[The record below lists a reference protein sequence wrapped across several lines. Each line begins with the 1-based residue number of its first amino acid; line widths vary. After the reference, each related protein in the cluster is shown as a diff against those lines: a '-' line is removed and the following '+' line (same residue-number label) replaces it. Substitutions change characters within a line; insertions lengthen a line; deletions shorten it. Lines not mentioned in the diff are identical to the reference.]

1 MDTFAGV
8 YESREYKEKAYPL
21 TEIEEADQERLVWSD
36 GVLEQTLRLS
46 AQEKKDFL
54 AAYKADVGSLK
65 LADLKESLPAGYIEL
80 ESEVSAK
87 DMRAAIYPFFGQTC
101 AFLREHG
108 AEVGKQLEDYKIVG
122 LKIKNIPSGA
132 GQENREYRRQ
142 VLPGGRGSGS
152 VAREAGPGR
161 LAIQPILHPVDGQT
175 YAEAEIEDE
184 DTSSVTIT
192 QCYGK
197 VQ

>member
-1 MDTFAGV
+1 MDEESLDTFAGV

-80 ESEVSAK
+80 DSEVSAK

-108 AEVGKQLEDYKIVG
+108 AEAVSYTHLDVYK
-122 LKIKNIPSGA
+122 
-132 GQENREYRRQ
+132 RQ
-142 VLPGGRGSGS
+142 GW
-152 VAREAGPGR
+152 
-161 LAIQPILHPVDGQT
+161 Q
-175 YAEAEIEDE
+175 
-184 DTSSVTIT
+184 
-192 QCYGK
+192 
-197 VQ
+197 

>member
-1 MDTFAGV
+1 
-8 YESREYKEKAYPL
+8 
-21 TEIEEADQERLVWSD
+21 
-36 GVLEQTLRLS
+36 
-46 AQEKKDFL
+46 
-54 AAYKADVGSLK
+54 
-65 LADLKESLPAGYIEL
+65 
-80 ESEVSAK
+80 
-87 DMRAAIYPFFGQTC
+87 MRAAIYPFFGQTC

-122 LKIKNIPSGA
+122 LKIKGISHPGA
-132 GQENREYRRQ
+132 GQRTGNTGVRFYQEEED
-142 VLPGGRGSGS
+142 LEAWRGKS
-152 VAREAGPGR
+152 VPED